1 MIRRFDTS
9 VYEPSWFEVIFGA
22 ILSVVLGVALGA
34 VLLAARPVIA
44 VKELPK
50 AEERDARAVY
60 FIEGGKDTAKAKEVP
75 AKRKAFAEGQSIS
88 LVEDHLNSLVPA
100 NSPVKFPALTPKV
113 APTQNKGPEQPKAKA
128 PEKPKVADKSGKDA
142 AASSETVVVGS
153 ANFRIADNVL
163 QVAVPLEV
171 NFLGMSLTTVAQAR
185 GGFTK
190 RDAGFTFD
198 PTELLVGSLPLH
210 RLPYLAEWARAKIP
224 PAPIP
229 EDLRASWDKLAA
241 VTIDGKTLKL
251 TVP

>member
-1 MIRRFDTS
+1 MIRRFDIS

-34 VLLAARPVIA
+34 VLLAARPVVA

-75 AKRKAFAEGQSIS
+75 GKRKAFAEGQSIS

-100 NSPVKFPALTPKV
+100 NSPVKFPVPAPKV
-113 APTQNKGPEQPKAKA
+113 APNPNKGPEQPKAKA

-142 AASSETVVVGS
+142 AASAETLVAGS
-153 ANFRIADNVL
+153 ANFRIADNLL

-171 NFLGMSLTTVAQAR
+171 NALGMSFTVVAQAR

-190 RDAGFTFD
+190 KDAGFVFD
-198 PTELLVGSLPLH
+198 PSEMTLGSLPLH
-210 RLPYLAEWARAKIP
+210 RLPYVAEWARGKIP
-224 PAPIP
+224 PAPVP
-229 EDLRASWDKLAA
+229 DDLRSSWDKLAA